1 MAVRIGSHVSSAGGV
16 AEALER
22 AQALGCQTLQV
33 FTASPRQWRAP
44 QLAPQAEALGRRRRE
59 LGLRPLVVHANY
71 LINLAGDNPEFHR
84 RSLAAFRAELERAA
98 AVGADYLV
106 LHPGSG
112 DSGRLVASVREAS
125 AGFHWGGLELLLEN
139 MAGGE
144 TRLGGTFGRLAEL
157 IEGLAGLPVG
167 ACLDTCH
174 AWVSGYDLVSAKGYA
189 AAMRELQAT
198 VGLKRVRVVHANDA
212 KAGRGSHLDRHAH
225 VGAGQLGVVT
235 FRRMLRDRRWAG
247 RAFIVETPPAGQAA
261 DLAELRRAAG
271 QNRTRGKAVLGPA
284 PTKAQ

>member
-1 MAVRIGSHVSSAGGV
+1 MPVRIGSHVSSAGGV
-16 AEALER
+16 AQALER

-44 QLAPQAEALGRRRRE
+44 SLAPQQAELGRRRRA

-71 LINLAGDNPEFHR
+71 LINLAGANAEFHR
-84 RSLAAFRAELERAA
+84 RSIAAFRAELERAA

-112 DSGRLVASVREAS
+112 DAARLVESVREAS
-125 AGFHWGGLELLLEN
+125 AGFHWGRLRLLLEN

-144 TRLGGTFGRLAEL
+144 NRLGGTFG
-157 IEGLAGLPVG
+157 GLAALLQGLKGLPAG

-174 AWVSGYDLVSAKGYA
+174 AWVSGYDLVSAQGYA
-189 AAMRELQAT
+189 DAMRELQAT
-198 VGLKRVRVVHANDA
+198 VGLPQVRVIHANDA

-225 VGAGQLGVVT
+225 IGTGQLGVAT
-235 FRRMLRDRRWAG
+235 FARMLRDRRWAG

-261 DLAELRRAAG
+261 DLAALQRAAHS
-271 QNRTRGKAVLGPA
+271 NRTRGKAAAGRA